1 MRTYC
6 PRQKKKSL
14 NQTRQT
20 KIEKPTQQ
28 SLVKPPALQEQT
40 NEAGLAEWAAQ
51 QQKWAKIGNAWMDQ
65 PPGNSPQTWLQTQ
78 RDKNI
83 TSPSD
88 PSAHLHIS
96 PMMGANSPIQRLMDV
111 KSFQEATKGTLLHP
125 RKRIT
130 AIDGPLK
137 KIDQSGMDSILLSEL
152 LEAINGWLK
161 VASED
166 STRKPVVLQLREE
179 VMTELEEIATSLSQD
194 FDPENPPPTRSR
206 RNAFS
211 AEVTGAGKKYGSDFS
226 DFDSKQFRVSG
237 RAPQRRIEEVKRQKM
252 EDGTVV
258 YYATGLVTNFKGK
271 APMVA
276 PYPDPIPLGDWYPKV
291 THINGM
297 AVAPKSGLLSAA
309 ALQETVNTAL
319 GGKEDVAFGQ
329 DAVDILYTY
338 SAQRGNVV
346 FDLIDCIKGKLQIE
360 DEATGKQE
368 DIMLDAVRSKK
379 RVTVSAHSRGT
390 IKTDNAVR
398 NVHEILTKE
407 LLPSIRAARQ
417 EEVMAYWQANDPQI
431 GLSADM
437 LAELSYSG
445 FAAEEAKKQLNN
457 YIQLIY
463 AGNAVQHPSAFIDV
477 KLFVGGLDLVS
488 MFVGTYSETGRKIDS
503 IIGTGGSKKSKLKSV
518 GGTKGHGFVGNYVP
532 TVGQEI
538 AQDLQQR

>member
-6 PRQKKKSL
+6 HRQKKK
-14 NQTRQT
+14 TRHLAQPT
-20 KIEKPTQQ
+20 KIDKPSQ
-28 SLVKPPALQEQT
+28 SLEQPPTLQEKS

-51 QQKWAKIGNAWMDQ
+51 QQKWAKIGNTLLDQ
-65 PPGNSPQTWLQTQ
+65 PPGNSPQPWLQPQ
-78 RDKNI
+78 RDKNT
-83 TSPSD
+83 TSASD
-88 PSAHLHIS
+88 PSANLHIS
-96 PMMGANSPIQRLMDV
+96 SMMGANPPIQRLMDV
-111 KSFQEATKGTLLHP
+111 KSFQEATKGTLFHP

-130 AIDGPLK
+130 AIDDPLK
-137 KIDQSGMDSILLSEL
+137 KIDQSGMDSILLNEL

-179 VMTELEEIATSLSQD
+179 VMTELEKIATSLSQD

-319 GGKEDVAFGQ
+319 SGKEDVAFGQ

-445 FAAEEAKKQLNN
+445 FAAEEAKKQLNT